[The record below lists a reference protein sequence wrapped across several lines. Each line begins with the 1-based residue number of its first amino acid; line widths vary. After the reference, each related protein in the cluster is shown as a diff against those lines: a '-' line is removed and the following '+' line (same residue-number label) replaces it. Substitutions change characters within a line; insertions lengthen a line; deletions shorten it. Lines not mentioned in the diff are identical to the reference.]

1 MRDGVDHVGEARRQ
15 WLPSGHC
22 TIFACDIVGFGKRP
36 DGVQRRLREVMYG
49 ALKRCFE
56 ASGLPY
62 DDCYQEDR
70 GDGAIIILPPAADPA
85 RLVHPLPDHLRAE
98 LRRHNE
104 LSVQQARMR
113 LRVAL
118 HAGPLTMDGNG
129 MVGTT
134 VNHAARLL
142 DAPAFKE
149 AFAESAADLAILAS
163 DEFHREVIKDGL
175 GPIDPTE
182 FHRIDIRLKETAA
195 DGWLCIREP
204 AGGRPAE
211 NASALA
217 PAGREAEPDKTAPG
231 PEPGRAD
238 PGMDRPALPPIF
250 EIVDRLLEIP
260 LLASPDGREQIVGS
274 LRQEIAIRIAR
285 RPQPNLDVHSMVR
298 TCLEFPNGLEE
309 FLAVV
314 RSLAGDTAQVRRLE
328 QTVAALVRS
337 PD

>member
-1 MRDGVDHVGEARRQ
+1 MRDGVDEVGEARKE
-15 WLPSGHC
+15 WIPSGHC

-36 DGVQRRLREVMYG
+36 DGVQRRLREVMYE
-49 ALKRCFE
+49 ALSRCFG

-62 DDCYQEDR
+62 DDCYREDR
-70 GDGAIIILPPAADPA
+70 GDGAIIILPPASDPA

-104 LSVQQARMR
+104 VSVEQAQMR

-118 HAGPLTMDGNG
+118 HAGPLTMDDNG
-129 MVGTT
+129 MVGVT

-142 DAPAFKE
+142 DAPSFKAAFT
-149 AFAESAADLAILAS
+149 ESAADLGILAS
-163 DEFHREVIKDGL
+163 DEFYREVIKEGL
-175 GPIDPTE
+175 GAIDPTE
-182 FHRIDIRLKETAA
+182 FRRIEIRLKETYA

-204 AGGRPAE
+204 VGERSSESGSPLAPTARDTEPSKTVPGPRAAPAE
-211 NASALA
+211 
-217 PAGREAEPDKTAPG
+217 
-231 PEPGRAD
+231 PEL
-238 PGMDRPALPPIF
+238 DRPALPPIF

-285 RPQPNLDVHSMVR
+285 RPQPNLDVHSIVR

-314 RSLAGDTAQVRRLE
+314 RSLVGDTAQMRRLE

-337 PD
+337 SD

>member
-1 MRDGVDHVGEARRQ
+1 
-15 WLPSGHC
+15 
-22 TIFACDIVGFGKRP
+22 
-36 DGVQRRLREVMYG
+36 MYG